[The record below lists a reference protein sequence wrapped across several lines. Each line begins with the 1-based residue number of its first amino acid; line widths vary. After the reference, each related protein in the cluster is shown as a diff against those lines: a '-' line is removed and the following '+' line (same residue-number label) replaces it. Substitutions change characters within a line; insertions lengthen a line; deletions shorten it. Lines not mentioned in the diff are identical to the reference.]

1 MSLYQNADDCSAANP
16 GKSAECTTAYN
27 NALKEAERTAPK
39 YATREDCVAEFGE
52 GQCQQ
57 APAQAGMAP
66 ENQAQA
72 QQSSG
77 SFWMPLMAG
86 YMMGRLMGGGAGFA
100 QQPLFSSK
108 NPASP
113 AYGKYTDATG
123 KNYGAAQPGRTM
135 TVPKTAMAP
144 KPATTTTVTRGG
156 FGESVAKQS
165 TMQRSATGTSVSFN
179 GWLIPMERVSI
190 TERPDWR
197 EKAHEYGFNFHTM
210 YGEPYWCEDAYYKL
224 TLAQVEKL
232 EEVTAELHQMC
243 LKVVEKVIA
252 SDELMTKF
260 RIPKHTW
267 SFVRQSWLTHQPSL
281 YSRLD
286 LAWDGTGEPKLLENN
301 ADTPTSLYEA
311 AFFQWIWLEDQLNA
325 GNLPEG
331 SDQFNSLQEKLID
344 RFVEL
349 REQYGFQLLHLTC
362 CRDTVED
369 RGTIQY
375 LQDCATEAEIATEF
389 LYIDDIGLGEKGQ
402 FTDLQDQVISNLFKL
417 YPWEF
422 MLREMFST
430 KLEDAGVRWLEPAWK
445 SIISNKALLPLLWEM
460 FPNHPNLLPAYF
472 AEDDHPQMEKY
483 VVKPIFSREGANV
496 SIIENGKT
504 IEAAEGPYGEEG
516 MIVQQFHPLPKFGDS
531 YMLIGSWLVNDQ
543 PAGIGIRED
552 RALITQD
559 MSRFYPH
566 IFVE

>member
-165 TMQRSATGTSVSFN
+165 TMQRSATGTSSRFN

>member
-1 MSLYQNADDCSAANP
+1 
-16 GKSAECTTAYN
+16 
-27 NALKEAERTAPK
+27 
-39 YATREDCVAEFGE
+39 
-52 GQCQQ
+52 
-57 APAQAGMAP
+57 
-66 ENQAQA
+66 
-72 QQSSG
+72 
-77 SFWMPLMAG
+77 
-86 YMMGRLMGGGAGFA
+86 
-100 QQPLFSSK
+100 
-108 NPASP
+108 
-113 AYGKYTDATG
+113 
-123 KNYGAAQPGRTM
+123 
-135 TVPKTAMAP
+135 
-144 KPATTTTVTRGG
+144 
-156 FGESVAKQS
+156 
-165 TMQRSATGTSVSFN
+165 
-179 GWLIPMERVSI
+179 MERVSI

-331 SDQFNSLQEKLID
+331 SDQFNSLQEKLI
-344 RFVEL
+344 
-349 REQYGFQLLHLTC
+349 
-362 CRDTVED
+362 
-369 RGTIQY
+369 
-375 LQDCATEAEIATEF
+375 CATEAEIATEF

>member
-1 MSLYQNADDCSAANP
+1 
-16 GKSAECTTAYN
+16 
-27 NALKEAERTAPK
+27 
-39 YATREDCVAEFGE
+39 
-52 GQCQQ
+52 
-57 APAQAGMAP
+57 
-66 ENQAQA
+66 
-72 QQSSG
+72 
-77 SFWMPLMAG
+77 
-86 YMMGRLMGGGAGFA
+86 
-100 QQPLFSSK
+100 
-108 NPASP
+108 
-113 AYGKYTDATG
+113 
-123 KNYGAAQPGRTM
+123 
-135 TVPKTAMAP
+135 
-144 KPATTTTVTRGG
+144 
-156 FGESVAKQS
+156 
-165 TMQRSATGTSVSFN
+165 
-179 GWLIPMERVSI
+179 MERVSI

-422 MLREMFST
+422 MLREISPT
-430 KLEDAGVRWLEPAWK
+430 K
-445 SIISNKALLPLLWEM
+445 
-460 FPNHPNLLPAYF
+460 
-472 AEDDHPQMEKY
+472 
-483 VVKPIFSREGANV
+483 
-496 SIIENGKT
+496 
-504 IEAAEGPYGEEG
+504 
-516 MIVQQFHPLPKFGDS
+516 
-531 YMLIGSWLVNDQ
+531 
-543 PAGIGIRED
+543 
-552 RALITQD
+552 
-559 MSRFYPH
+559 RFYRYCGRCSRITRTCCPL
-566 IFVE
+566 ILRKMIIRKWKNMWLNRSSPVKAQTCRSLKTAKPLKQRKVRMAKKG